1 MGILAPISSSAAIVG
16 NNAGKVLNR
25 GLSLAS
31 KAARGVHGVVK
42 SVNHGITKT
51 RERFDHGLS
60 RVTGVDYGWS
70 RAILSVGS
78 AASLVGN
85 SRLIRVKA
93 RSWLH
98 PDYSSHPRVF
108 RQINQA
114 IDSVR
119 GPWHRIFGGHSIE
132 WLPSLVCQFGLIAIP
147 AYVIH
152 LTQDFTT
159 AQGIPLIPF
168 ANVVHGWLVSAGL
181 SYGTAAAVLSVNA
194 AHLVALIGTG
204 IICYE
209 VACLLAE
216 IYRQKIASPS
226 IA

>member
-1 MGILAPISSSAAIVG
+1 MGILAPISSSVAVVG
-16 NNAGKVLNR
+16 SNAGKVWNR

-42 SVNHGITKT
+42 HVNHGITRT
-51 RERFDHGLS
+51 REKFDHGLS
-60 RVTGVDYGWS
+60 RVTGVEYGWS

-85 SRLIRVKA
+85 SRLIRVTA
-93 RSWLH
+93 GRWLH
-98 PDYSSHPRVF
+98 PDYNSHLGTFKPINQAMDSSRGSWHRVF
-108 RQINQA
+108 R
-114 IDSVR
+114 
-119 GPWHRIFGGHSIE
+119 GHSIE
-132 WLPSLVCQFGLIAIP
+132 WLPSLVCEFGLIAIP

-159 AQGIPLIPF
+159 LQGVPVIPW
-168 ANVVHGWLVSAGL
+168 AGVVHGWLMSAGL
-181 SYGTAAAVLSVNA
+181 THNTAAAVLSVNA
-194 AHLVALIGTG
+194 THLVALLGTG

-216 IYRQKIASPS
+216 IHRQKIASPS